1 MSPLLIFLLALALI
15 LVLTTILRIHPF
27 LSLLGVSLFVAIAA
41 GQPFE
46 GLETLLTG
54 MSRVLYQL
62 GIIIVCGSIIGTILG
77 GIGGTTVIA
86 EDIIRLTKKPVLAL
100 NVLGFL
106 VALPVMCCILAYII
120 FIPIAREIAIR
131 QKIPMGVVATS
142 LSMGTLASYELVYP
156 APGVYSAATEF
167 GVLGTEIVLL
177 GVLIAI
183 PTSLVGYW
191 YAQRFCRVGAIPVS
205 TVGEARERASRLR
218 AYPPIVVPVVLIFA
232 HLLVPIPVLEFLGN
246 PNIALLIGVSLAF
259 LSAIS
264 SGKEKINLWTG
275 EAVRRGGGI
284 LMVLCAGGGLGTVLG
299 MTGLCLELCTA
310 VIESGLPALLIPFL
324 VAVAIQTVQGSRLVT
339 FIVVPGLLAPILPTL
354 GLSPVL
360 ILFSM
365 ASGTFMI
372 SHANDAYFWTVVE
385 LAGLTPAAGYR
396 CYTLGGIV
404 LGVVALGITL
414 LLHFSGMFA
423 P

>member
-1 MSPLLIFLLALALI
+1 MSPLIIFLLALALI
-15 LVLTTILRIHPF
+15 LVLTTTFRIHPF
-27 LSLLGVSLFVAIAA
+27 LSLLGVSIFVAIAA
-41 GQPFE
+41 GRPFE
-46 GLETLLTG
+46 GLESLLTG

-62 GIIIVCGSIIGTILG
+62 GIIIVCGSIIGTILE

-86 EDIIRLTKKPVLAL
+86 DDIIRLTKKPVLAL

-120 FIPIAREIAIR
+120 LIPIAREIATR
-131 QKIPMGVVATS
+131 QKIPLGVVATS
-142 LSMGTLASYELVYP
+142 LSLGTLASYELIYP
-156 APGVYSAATEF
+156 APGVYSAATEL
-167 GVLGTEIVLL
+167 GVVGTEIVLL

-205 TVGEARERASRLR
+205 PVGEERERASRLR
-218 AYPPIVVPVVLIFA
+218 AYPPIIVPVVLIFA

-259 LSAIS
+259 LSTTRF
-264 SGKEKINLWTG
+264 GQDKRNLWTG

-284 LMVLCAGGGLGTVLG
+284 LMVLCAGGALGAVLG
-299 MTGLCLELCTA
+299 MTGVGLELSA
-310 VIESGLPALLIPFL
+310 VVIESGLPALFIPFL
-324 VAVAIQTVQGSRLVT
+324 LAVAIQTVQGSRLVT

-354 GLSPVL
+354 GLHPVL

-372 SHANDAYFWTVVE
+372 SHANDAYFWTVAE

-396 CYTLGGIV
+396 CYTLGGMV
-404 LGVVALGITL
+404 LGAMALSITF

-423 P
+423 A